1 MKCRAGLVYKTR
13 HRRSQKPLPAAASV
27 LAGAVVV
34 PTAVMPTAVMPMAVM
49 AAGRATPARGL
60 SIAACLHAH
69 QHHGLG
75 RRGFGVR
82 RRRAGKLEGPLT
94 IGMIKGITLGI
105 LAAHTKA
112 SKVSDR
118 FPSHITWIPRQRQR
132 CRRGTSIH

>member
-1 MKCRAGLVYKTR
+1 M
-13 HRRSQKPLPAAASV
+13 

-34 PTAVMPTAVMPMAVM
+34 PTAVMLTAVMPMAVM

-60 SIAACLHAH
+60 SIAAFLHAH

-105 LAAHTKA
+105 LAAHTKLPRFLIDFPA
-112 SKVSDR
+112 TSLGFPGSD
-118 FPSHITWIPRQRQR
+118 SAVAGAPRS
-132 CRRGTSIH
+132 TSRSV